1 MYLKKLKILGFKS
14 FADSTVLEFHPGI
27 TAIVGPNGCGKSN
40 ISDSF
45 RWVLGEQSA
54 KSMRG
59 NKMQDVIFAGTAKR
73 KALNMSEV
81 TITLGDVGETLNTE
95 YDEVAVTR
103 RIHRSGESDYLINK
117 KPVRL
122 RDVYDLF
129 MDSGIG
135 KNAFSIFEQGK
146 IEQVIQLSPMERRY
160 IFEEAAGILRFLQR
174 KKEALR
180 RLEQTEANIE
190 RVRDIHQEVEKQ
202 IIVLERQAE
211 QARIYKENRS
221 ELEGLE
227 ISLAVARWN
236 HFKKKREAFEE
247 QETEKRRQLELETLN
262 LEKTEVERQDGNI
275 RMNQAIKEL
284 QTQKEEVFKARSQRE
299 IQMKA
304 WKSQEDRIE
313 EMVHKE
319 HAWQRELEEMIQKR
333 QMRQLE
339 AKQIEGKQK
348 EVDEELSGLEQL
360 RKEKRE
366 QLSAIEHE
374 VSAIRDQQHSVQ
386 QERLHFLQAE
396 NKIESELKQTTL
408 KLEHHQEKIHRL
420 QENQQTLSETLAQLE
435 MQIEGKRRE
444 INAGSDELA
453 GLKEQFA
460 VLECQ
465 IEEKT
470 AEIKQVQHQ
479 LQQVSQ
485 ERAEFKA
492 RQNAL
497 LRLRDEMAGFSK
509 GTKRIVQEAAKERS
523 ALHGKVHG
531 LYEDFPTEGCDKM
544 ALSMV
549 MKRYT
554 ETLVVKTLADF
565 EAVVSYAK
573 ANNVRDFSLLCLE
586 MLPAVQK
593 PSWANALLK
602 KMADHPLTNFF
613 LKDVV
618 VKSTTGELW
627 NAESIEVW
635 TEDGAFID
643 RHRVVFFPSE
653 GEENAFVREAEL
665 KSLDQKLQECEKKQ
679 TQLEAALQELSER
692 KSVLLSSK
700 SEVDHTI
707 RQAEVKLVEQK
718 YACERMESDR
728 QKNRLEVEREQT
740 EVLTLQ
746 ESSQQLQKLL
756 TELNQQHAEQRSKLE
771 QKQAHVETLSNE
783 LQEKLERLKMQQ
795 VEMEQKESA
804 YQRVA
809 DEKRKIVHQLN
820 VFEVKDLESLQQEK
834 RLEEEI
840 RSIQEKK
847 AEIQLNRV
855 DYEQKIEEIEQTLKE
870 IQEQC
875 SELDQAVSQR
885 QREVEEIEHK
895 ISAKRGLIREL
906 EREQHE
912 QGIQRAQI
920 DTAKQALEA
929 EFTERFQM
937 SMREAEG
944 RASELEE
951 SMEKTERKIRALRR
965 KIEDAGDINMTSIE
979 EYDKYKERYE
989 FLNQQIDDLTS
1000 SQKELVEIITKLD
1013 EESRKI
1019 FKETFDKIQANF
1031 RKNFEILFRGGEAD
1045 LQFTESGDILEAG
1058 VEIVAKPPGK
1068 KMRSISL
1075 MSGGEKCLTAVALLF
1090 AIFEV
1095 KPSPFCI
1102 LDEIDAPLDDTNVER
1117 FLNVVKQFTDK
1128 CQFIIITH
1136 NKRTMA
1142 IADRLFGVSMQERGV
1157 SKILSLEFDR
1167 ESSREPA
1174 LVS

>member
-1 MYLKKLKILGFKS
+1 MYLKKIKILGFKS

-59 NKMQDVIFAGTAKR
+59 NKMNDVIFAGTAKR
-73 KALNMSEV
+73 KPLNMSEV
-81 TITLGDVGETLNTE
+81 TITLGDVGDTLQTD

-117 KPVRL
+117 RPVRL

-180 RLEQTEANIE
+180 RLQQTEGNIE

-202 IIVLERQAE
+202 IIVLEKQAE
-211 QARIYKENRS
+211 QAKVYKENRT
-221 ELEGLE
+221 ELEQLE

-236 HFKKKREAFEE
+236 HFKNRRDSFEE
-247 QETEKRRQLELETLN
+247 KEREKRTALEAATLDQ
-262 LEKTEVERQDGNI
+262 EKMEVERQDGNI
-275 RMNQAIKEL
+275 RLNHAIKEL
-284 QTQKEEVFKARSQRE
+284 QGQKEEVFKARSQKE
-299 IQMKA
+299 IQVKA
-304 WKSQEDRIE
+304 WKSQEERIE

-319 HAWQRELEEMIQKR
+319 HDWQRELEEMIEKR
-333 QMRQLE
+333 QHRQLE
-339 AKQIEGKQK
+339 ARQIEGKQK
-348 EVDEELSGLEQL
+348 EVDEELTGLEQL
-360 RKEKRE
+360 RKNQRE
-366 QLSAIEHE
+366 QLSVIEHE
-374 VSAIRDQQHSVQ
+374 VNAIRDRQHIVQ
-386 QERLHFLQAE
+386 QERLQVLQAE
-396 NKIESELKQTTL
+396 NKIESEIKQATL
-408 KLEHHQEKIHRL
+408 RLEHHQEKIQRIE
-420 QENQQTLSETLAQLE
+420 ENRQTLKEHMAQLDS
-435 MQIEGKRRE
+435 QIWEKRQE
-444 INAGSDELA
+444 IAKGSEEVE
-453 GLKEQFA
+453 GLKERFNI
-460 VLECQ
+460 LEGQIDEKSSAIKQAQ
-465 IEEKT
+465 IEN
-470 AEIKQVQHQ
+470 AQI
-479 LQQVSQ
+479 SQ
-485 ERAEFKA
+485 ERAEHKA

-497 LRLRDEMAGFSK
+497 LRLREEMDGFSK
-509 GTKRIVQEAAKERS
+509 GTKKIVQEAGRTES
-523 ALHGKVHG
+523 PLYGKVHG
-531 LYEDFPTEGCDKM
+531 LYEDFPTEGCDQKAISVM
-544 ALSMV
+544 

-565 EAVVSYAK
+565 QVVVAFAK
-573 ANNVRDFSLLCLE
+573 ENKVGDFSVLCLE
-586 MLPAVQK
+586 MLPK
-593 PSWANALLK
+593 TDKSTRENSLLRR
-602 KMADHPLTNFF
+602 MADHPLTNFF

-618 VKSTTGELW
+618 VKPDTTELW
-627 NAESIEVW
+627 NAESQEVW

-665 KSLDQKLQECEKKQ
+665 KTLEKKLDECDRKKARLDDALRELIEQ
-679 TQLEAALQELSER
+679 RSLLTEQKQEADKA
-692 KSVLLSSK
+692 
-700 SEVDHTI
+700 I
-707 RQAEVKLVEQK
+707 REAEVKLVEKK
-718 YACERMESDR
+718 YAVERMESERER
-728 QKNRLEVEREQT
+728 QRLEAEKEQA
-740 EVLTLQ
+740 ESFTLQ
-746 ESSQQLQKLL
+746 ESSQQLQQTLAG
-756 TELNQQHAEQRSKLE
+756 LNSEHAEQRVKLE
-771 QKQAHVETLSNE
+771 ERQGQVEALGNE
-783 LQEKLERLKMQQ
+783 LQEKLEHLKLQQ
-795 VEMEQKESA
+795 VDMEHKESA

-820 VFEVKDLESLQQEK
+820 LFEVKDLESLQQEK

-847 AEIQLNRV
+847 AAIQLNRV
-855 DYEQKIEEIEQTLKE
+855 DYEQKIEEIEESLKQ

-875 SELDQAVSQR
+875 AELEQAVGAR
-885 QREVEEIEHK
+885 QNDLEAIEQKIALKREEI
-895 ISAKRGLIREL
+895 RTL

-920 DTAKQALEA
+920 DTARQALES

-937 SMREAEG
+937 SMREAES
-944 RASELEE
+944 RAKELEE
-951 SMEKTERKIRALRR
+951 SMEKTERRIRTLRR
-965 KIEDAGDINMTSIE
+965 KMEEAGDINMTSIE
-979 EYDKYKERYE
+979 EYEKFKERYE
-989 FLNQQIDDLTS
+989 FLNQQINDLTAS
-1000 SQKELVEIITKLD
+1000 KEELVEIITKLD
-1013 EESRKI
+1013 GESRKI
-1019 FKETFDKIQANF
+1019 FKETFDQIQANF

-1045 LQFTESGDILEAG
+1045 LQFTESGDVLEAG
-1058 VEIVAKPPGK
+1058 IEIVAKPPGK

-1095 KPSPFCI
+1095 KPAPFCI

-1117 FLNVVKQFTDK
+1117 FLNVVKQFTDR

-1157 SKILSLEFDR
+1157 SKILSMEFDKH
-1167 ESSREPA
+1167 ESREPA
-1174 LVS
+1174 LVT

>member
-59 NKMQDVIFAGTAKR
+59 NKMNDVIFAGTAKR
-73 KALNMSEV
+73 KPLNMSEV
-81 TITLGDVGETLNTE
+81 TITLGDVGDTLQTE

-180 RLEQTEANIE
+180 RLQQTEANIE

-211 QARIYKENRS
+211 QARVYKENRT
-221 ELEGLE
+221 ELEQLE

-236 HFKKKREAFEE
+236 HFKRKRESFETKELEKRQLLE
-247 QETEKRRQLELETLN
+247 QESLN

-275 RMNQAIKEL
+275 RLNQAIKEL
-284 QTQKEEVFKARSQRE
+284 QAQKEEVFKARSQKE

-319 HAWQRELEEMIQKR
+319 HDWQRELEEMIEKR
-333 QMRQLE
+333 QTRQLE
-339 AKQIEGKQK
+339 AKQVEGKQK
-348 EVDEELSGLEQL
+348 EVDEELTGLEQL

-366 QLSAIEHE
+366 QLSSIEHA
-374 VSAIRDQQHSVQ
+374 VSEIRDQQHAVQ
-386 QERLHFLQAE
+386 QERLQYLQAE
-396 NKIESELKQTTL
+396 NKVESELKQTTL

-420 QENQQTLSETLAQLE
+420 QENQQTLNETLAQLE
-435 MQIEGKRRE
+435 SQIEAKKRD
-444 INAGSDELA
+444 IHSGSDELA

-460 VLECQ
+460 VLDSQ

-470 AEIKQVQHQ
+470 TQIKQAQRE
-479 LQQVSQ
+479 LEQVSQ
-485 ERAEFKA
+485 ERAEQKA

-497 LRLRDEMAGFSK
+497 LRLRDEMDGFSK
-509 GTKRIVQEAAKERS
+509 GTKRIVQEASKEGS
-523 ALHGKVHG
+523 TLFGKVHG

-573 ANNVRDFSLLCLE
+573 EKNVRDFSLLCLE

-593 PSWANALLK
+593 PSWTNALLK

-618 VKSTTGELW
+618 VKGSTSDLW
-627 NAESIEVW
+627 NAESNEVW

-665 KSLDQKLQECEKKQ
+665 KTLDQKLQDCEKKKG
-679 TQLEAALQELSER
+679 QLESTLQDLNER
-692 KSVLLSSK
+692 RSVLLSNK
-700 SEVDHTI
+700 NEVDHTI

-718 YACERMESDR
+718 YACERMEADR
-728 QKNRLEVEREQT
+728 EKNRLEVEREQT

-746 ESSQQLQKLL
+746 ESSQQLQQSL
-756 TELNQQHAEQRSKLE
+756 TELNQQHAEQRAQLE
-771 QKQAHVETLSNE
+771 QKQAHVETLGND

-795 VEMEQKESA
+795 VEMEHKESA
-804 YQRVA
+804 YQKVA

-847 AEIQLNRV
+847 AEIQLNSV
-855 DYEQKIEEIEQTLKE
+855 DYEQKLEEIEQTLRE

-875 SELDQAVSQR
+875 AGLDEAVALRQSEVEQIELKIAEK
-885 QREVEEIEHK
+885 REV
-895 ISAKRGLIREL
+895 IREL

-944 RASELEE
+944 RAKELEE

-979 EYDKYKERYE
+979 EFDKYKERYE
-989 FLNQQIDDLTS
+989 FLNQQIDDLTA
-1000 SQKELVEIITKLD
+1000 SQTELVEIITKLD
-1013 EESRKI
+1013 GESRKI
-1019 FKETFDKIQANF
+1019 FKETFDQIQANF

-1095 KPSPFCI
+1095 RPSPFCI

-1157 SKILSLEFDR
+1157 SKILSLEFDK
-1167 ESSREPA
+1167 EAAREPA